1 MIFIIMNLN
10 EQIHRIKN
18 LIYEQTQVQILYKDD
33 LNGYLGKNIELMSFD
48 DNPIGFIR
56 ISKMNNARNI
66 DPDFDNLY
74 DESKFQTIPLNYDNC
89 LFMHT
94 LEVDKSH
101 RNKGYGSQLLNL
113 AHEFAKNNGYNFLS
127 FISDNN
133 NEIANNIYKK
143 RNYKLLNYNDNCGLY
158 FVEL

>member
-1 MIFIIMNLN
+1 
-10 EQIHRIKN
+10 
-18 LIYEQTQVQILYKDD
+18 
-33 LNGYLGKNIELMSFD
+33 MSFD